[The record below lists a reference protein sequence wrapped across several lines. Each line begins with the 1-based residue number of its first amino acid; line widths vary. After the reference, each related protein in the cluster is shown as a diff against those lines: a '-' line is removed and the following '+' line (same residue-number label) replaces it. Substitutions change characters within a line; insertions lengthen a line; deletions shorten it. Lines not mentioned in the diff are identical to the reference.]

1 MSRLLA
7 RLDAELV
14 GCRSQSRWVEI
25 HAERA
30 CYFAKVGRFS
40 EAKSIIQQLRKKHGE
55 ALLGRGIVRV
65 MIAEGLVHYFENVS
79 VSARDRFFRAYLVS
93 TLTGD
98 PDLGRLACAWVAHVD
113 FDQGAYVDAFSNL
126 EKAFDGLERTEL
138 AALSRVGLI
147 LGDAYLYV
155 GERQRAQFWYER
167 ARHAAVDEG
176 DQASLGAVMYNRSA
190 FGVSR
195 LLVEKYAF
203 GRDPDE
209 QALRFCEMELDSAWE
224 FQKGTNVRALIHLI
238 DVCRSRVLL
247 LQRKFVD
254 AKKLLTHTQAN
265 IESLEDRPNRNKLT
279 VELAYAQYM
288 SGDVGSA
295 SRTLDGW
302 DLVQLQAL
310 DVDDRLVAL
319 GMLQSEMK
327 DVAEVWPWYSSLDG
341 LLQQSLG
348 EFEAES
354 GLLKKGLGALD
365 EVHRIRLDI
374 RSSPQ

>member
-14 GCRSQSRWVEI
+14 GCRSPSRWVEI

-30 CYFAKVGRFS
+30 CYFAKVGRFQ
-40 EAKSIIQQLRKKHGE
+40 EAKSIIQQLRLKHGE

-98 PDLGRLACAWVAHVD
+98 PDLGRLACSWVAHLD
-113 FDQGAYVDAFSNL
+113 FDQGAFADAFSNL
-126 EKAFDGLERTEL
+126 DKAFDGLDRTEL
-138 AALSRVGLI
+138 AAISRVGLI

-155 GERQRAQFWYER
+155 GEREKAQYWYER

-195 LLVEKYAF
+195 LLLEKFAF
-203 GRDPDE
+203 GRGPDE
-209 QALRFCEMELDSAWE
+209 QVLRFCEMELDSAWE
-224 FQKGTNVRALIHLI
+224 FQKGTNVRTLFHLI
-238 DVCRSRVLL
+238 DVCRSKVLL
-247 LQRKFVD
+247 LQRRFVD
-254 AKKLLTHTQAN
+254 ARKLLAHTQVK
-265 IESLEDRPNRNKLT
+265 IESLEDRPNRNGLT

-288 SGDVGSA
+288 SGDVDGA
-295 SRTLDGW
+295 SKLMGGW
-302 DLVQLQAL
+302 DVAQLQAL

-319 GMLQSEMK
+319 GMMQSEMK
-327 DVAEVWPWYSSLDG
+327 DVAEVFPWYSSLDG
-341 LLQQSLG
+341 LLQQSLVQY
-348 EFEAES
+348 EAECS
-354 GLLKKGLGALD
+354 LVKKGLDALD
-365 EVHRIRLDI
+365 ESHKSRFDI
-374 RSSPQ
+374 RFSPI